1 MVGVSHIFLRLKFT
15 AVSIVLDPEHGNSI
29 AIFHSL
35 LLIRYLDA
43 AECLAILL
51 FFPRLFMV
59 LIINRSFMHPERWG
73 CRSTPSCHIPGGTT
87 NCTINF
93 CSELELGRER
103 PWYAIVDKTCC
114 YIHTVCMTSEHLQV
128 SKLTQGLSYKSA
140 VEVLSYSERI
150 HVNPFLFVFSL
161 YASTRS
167 PSFDPFGY
175 IASRYGE

>member
-1 MVGVSHIFLRLKFT
+1 MFHNVVLYGINWMV
-15 AVSIVLDPEHGNSI
+15 
-29 AIFHSL
+29 AIM
-35 LLIRYLDA
+35 
-43 AECLAILL
+43 AILL

-59 LIINRSFMHPERWG
+59 LIISRSFMHPERWG

-140 VEVLSYSERI
+140 VEVLWYSTLSVESTSI
-150 HVNPFLFVFSL
+150 PFYCVL
-161 YASTRS
+161 YASTPS
-167 PSFDPFGY
+167 PSFDLFGY
-175 IASRYGE
+175 IGSRYGE